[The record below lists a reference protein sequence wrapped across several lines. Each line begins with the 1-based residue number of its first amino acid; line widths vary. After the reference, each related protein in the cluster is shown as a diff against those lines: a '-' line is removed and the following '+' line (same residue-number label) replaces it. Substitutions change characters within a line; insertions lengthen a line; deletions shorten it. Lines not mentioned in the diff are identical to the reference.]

1 MGKRQHR
8 RDYERMDRG
17 EFTAE
22 EWGAAFGGRSKVS
35 EREPSG
41 RLVLGI
47 IAGTLALCFLG
58 AHVLAWAL
66 KNGLIGG

>member
-1 MGKRQHR
+1 MGKRHR
-8 RDYERMDRG
+8 RRERERMERG

-22 EWGAAFGGRSKVS
+22 EWRAAFGGRVES
-35 EREPSG
+35 EGPSG

-47 IAGTLALCFLG
+47 IAGTLALGFLA

-66 KNGLIGG
+66 KNGFIGG